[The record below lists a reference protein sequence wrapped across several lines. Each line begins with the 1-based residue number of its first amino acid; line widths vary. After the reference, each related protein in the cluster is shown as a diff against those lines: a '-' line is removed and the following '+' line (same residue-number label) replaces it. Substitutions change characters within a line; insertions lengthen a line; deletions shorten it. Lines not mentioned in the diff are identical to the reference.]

1 MIAWRLAKRVHASA
15 PLDGEGAR
23 LWGGRWNSPGQPL
36 VYLGPSPAAVALEV
50 LVHLV
55 DVNFAPTDY
64 VLIEVEIPD
73 AVVRRA
79 TVVGAGELP
88 KDWQSAGN
96 AACVERGDA
105 WLAARGHPAVC
116 RVPSAVTPETEC
128 LLLDPSHRDAKR
140 VKVRSVREWRFDGRL
155 FRGGDASG

>member
-1 MIAWRLAKRVHASA
+1 MA

-23 LWGGRWNSPGQPL
+23 LWGGRWNSPGRAL

-55 DVNFAPTDY
+55 DVSFAPTDY
-64 VLIEVEIPD
+64 VLIEVDIPD
-73 AVVRRA
+73 LVMSHAM
-79 TVVGAGELP
+79 VVGISELP
-88 KDWQSAGN
+88 KDWQAAGN
-96 AACVERGDA
+96 AACVAWGDA
-105 WLAARGHPAVC
+105 WLAAPGHPAVC

-140 VKVRSVREWRFDGRL
+140 VKVRGVREWRFDGRL
-155 FRGGDASG
+155 FRGSPGA